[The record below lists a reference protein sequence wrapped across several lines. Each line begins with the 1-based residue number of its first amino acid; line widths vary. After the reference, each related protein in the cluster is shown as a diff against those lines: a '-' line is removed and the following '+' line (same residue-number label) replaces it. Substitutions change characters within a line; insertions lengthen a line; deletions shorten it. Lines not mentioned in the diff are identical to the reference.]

1 MKKQVWLVDDDAE
14 IRSAMKMMFQV
25 LGYDLR
31 AFENGRDLSSAL
43 LAGETPDL
51 LFLDINM
58 PELSGFDILQFIR
71 SRSSWKKLPV
81 LIMSTES
88 QDVRVEQSA
97 RMGADGY
104 VFKPVDLEELESAIN
119 TAVEKRRAITEGR
132 GTGPLGQDKFPY

>member
-43 LAGETPDL
+43 LAGEMPDL

-58 PELSGFDILQFIR
+58 PELSGFDMLQFIR
-71 SRSSWKKLPV
+71 SRSDWKKLPI

-97 RMGADGY
+97 RLGADGY
-104 VFKPVDLEELESAIN
+104 VFKPVDLEELESAIK